1 MGEIDS
7 RLEELVREVEGARG
21 STSPPPRQVSAAAA
35 AATAGAPPS
44 REGSPDR
51 FTSRPGRPA
60 GSGGARWLPA
70 FLVLLLCNLL
80 SGGLGYWMGLRQ
92 ALQAGTPSPV
102 TPAEQL
108 LRQGWKHDGSGV
120 FYRWCS
126 EDCHAP
132 RLYGGGLIREFQV
145 RCLERPCGDLSMQF
159 QVLNARGETLETLK
173 PEYKD
178 VRQGE
183 ERRIY
188 VESENPQAA
197 SFQLI
202 AFVARARM

>member
-21 STSPPPRQVSAAAA
+21 STSPPPRQGSSPAAAA
-35 AATAGAPPS
+35 GASPS

-120 FYRWCS
+120 FYRGCS
-126 EDCHAP
+126 QDCHAP

-159 QVLNARGETLETLK
+159 QVLNARGEPLETLK

-202 AFVARARM
+202 AFVARARV

>member
-21 STSPPPRQVSAAAA
+21 STSPAPRQGSAAA
-35 AATAGAPPS
+35 AGAPPS

-126 EDCHAP
+126 QDCHAP

>member
-21 STSPPPRQVSAAAA
+21 STSPAPRQGSTAAAA
-35 AATAGAPPS
+35 AGAPPS

-51 FTSRPGRPA
+51 FTSRPVRPA

-126 EDCHAP
+126 KDCHAP

-159 QVLNARGETLETLK
+159 QVLNARGEPLETLK

-183 ERRIY
+183 ERRFY

-202 AFVARARM
+202 AFVARARV

>member
-7 RLEELVREVEGARG
+7 RLEELVREVEGAQG
-21 STSPPPRQVSAAAA
+21 PTSPPPRQGSSADGAA
-35 AATAGAPPS
+35 AGAPPS
-44 REGSPDR
+44 REGLPHRS
-51 FTSRPGRPA
+51 TSRQGRPA

-92 ALQAGTPSPV
+92 PLRAGAPSLA

-108 LRQGWKHDGSGV
+108 LREGWQHEGSGV
-120 FYRWCS
+120 FYRWCTR
-126 EDCHAP
+126 DCHAP

-159 QVLNARGETLETLK
+159 EVLNARGEPIDRLK
-173 PEYKD
+173 LQDKD
-178 VRQGE
+178 LHQGE
-183 ERRIY
+183 DRRFY

-202 AFVARARM
+202 QFVARARV